1 MTGYMNCD
9 GHKPRLKNRFGLILS
24 SGDLQ
29 TDYEDPSYSNTIQSF
44 CDRMPWRA
52 SLYRM
57 REPVRLSID
66 AEIYQDPEVK

>member
-1 MTGYMNCD
+1 MNCD
-9 GHKPRLKNRFGLILS
+9 GHKIRLKNRCGLMLS

-29 TDYEDPSYSNTIQSF
+29 TDCEDPSYNSTIQSF
-44 CDRMPWRA
+44 CNRMPWRT

-57 REPVRLSID
+57 RKPVRLSID

>member
-1 MTGYMNCD
+1 M
-9 GHKPRLKNRFGLILS
+9 LS

>member
-1 MTGYMNCD
+1 MNCD
-9 GHKPRLKNRFGLILS
+9 GHKARLKNASGLISS

-29 TDYEDPSYSNTIQSF
+29 TDFEDPSYNSTIQSF
-44 CDRMPWRA
+44 CNRMPWRT
-52 SLYRM
+52 SPYRM